1 MVVMSESL
9 ISLPMQCYHVFP
21 AEALATF
28 PFYSHPTA
36 LQGEVFHIQPSC
48 SEEAILVSPLALP
61 LVPLPEDPHWIL
73 FLCSRM
79 TVLEGWSHGP
89 CWQCRL
95 ERVPLFWDPAISGA
109 SEDGCPRLAE
119 KRRAEFVLSHL
130 IDLLCWRSRP
140 ASVIINIW
148 LLNVLLGDIIS
159 VHNASYKFLNHWLF
173 HFKIEENSWKSW
185 DFWTQIAFVS
195 V

>member
-1 MVVMSESL
+1 MSSL
-9 ISLPMQCYHVFP
+9 QRPWL
-21 AEALATF
+21 LF
-28 PFYSHPTA
+28 PFTVIPAA
-36 LQGEVFHIQPSC
+36 LQGEVFHIQPSRSVQLRGHPGFSSC
-48 SEEAILVSPLALP
+48 FA
-61 LVPLPEDPHWIL
+61 LVPLPEDPHWTL
-73 FLCSRM
+73 FLCSHM
-79 TVLEGWSHGP
+79 TVLEGWSHDP
-89 CWQCRL
+89 CWQCPL

-119 KRRAEFVLSHL
+119 QRRAEFVLSYL

-140 ASVIINIW
+140 ASVIINIG

-159 VHNASYKFLNHWLF
+159 VHNASYKFLNHSLF
-173 HFKIEENSWKSW
+173 HFKTEENSWKSW